1 MPEQEI
7 APYVPERLA
16 RLRRTRTVLL
26 AEKDQL
32 GERTEENTRA
42 LKEIEDEIAD
52 AESKL

>member
-16 RLRRTRTVLL
+16 RLRRTRTALIT
-26 AEKDQL
+26 ERDRL

-52 AESKL
+52 VESKL